1 MFDKL
6 QGLEKIKQ
14 MGLPYPPYAAIKSE
28 EVTPSRIKEIIKE
41 LGIPNLEGERLGI
54 VIRTSGAGRLG
65 GRSDLHLTN
74 VEDIIDWA
82 TKLKS
87 KNGAHVKLIIQHVI
101 DAKCSGVILKDYKTV
116 VEIVKGDAPSLL
128 EGKTIDIDKWIYV
141 DNEWKHEN
149 TKQRFLNTK
158 DLEVLA
164 EYIKTMPEY
173 SYFEWSL
180 SKKGNFYFYEF
191 MSRKEKKTNDEN
203 FEHVGEQIKGFGASP
218 GLVIGF
224 VNVVTNPA
232 NINTVKKGDVL
243 VIPFAD
249 RHVAHIIEKIA
260 AVITERG
267 GVTSHAAIIA
277 REFEVPCVVGVE
289 NATKKLK
296 NGMKVTVNGSSGIVY
311 IEDNGIA

>member
-14 MGLPYPPYAAIKSE
+14 MGLPYPPYAAINSE
-28 EVTPSRIKEIIKE
+28 EATPSRIKDVIKE

-65 GRSDLHLTN
+65 GRSDLHLTD

-82 TKLKS
+82 IKLKN
-87 KNGAHVKLIIQHVI
+87 KNGAHIKLIIQHVV

-116 VEIVKGDAPSLL
+116 VEVVKGDAPTLL
-128 EGKTIDIDKWIYV
+128 EGKTMDIDRWVYV
-141 DNEWKHEN
+141 NNEWRNAN
-149 TKQRFLNTK
+149 TKQRFLNNK
-158 DLEVLA
+158 DLEALV
-164 EYIKTMPEY
+164 EYINIMPEH

-191 MSRKEKKTNDEN
+191 MSSKEKKTNEEK
-203 FEHVGEQIKGFGASP
+203 FVHFGQQIKGFGASP
-218 GLVIGF
+218 GLVVGF
-224 VNVVTNPA
+224 VTVIINPA
-232 NINTVKKGDVL
+232 NIDGVKKGDVL
-243 VIPFAD
+243 VMPHAD
-249 RHVAHIIEKIA
+249 RHVAHIVEKIA
-260 AVITERG
+260 AIVTESG

-296 NGMKVTVNGSSGIVY
+296 NGMKVTVDGSNGVVY
-311 IEDNGIA
+311 IEDI